1 MSVLYPGKL
10 SAPDRGFTRHTKV
23 LLPDPGPLHMT
34 INLGVETRGKTN
46 RSAKSVT
53 EGFPYL
59 RDELGSMIIDNV
71 LESVIRDDVLR
82 QRTKQAH
89 RWVVRGFP
97 MGTH

>member
-1 MSVLYPGKL
+1 M
-10 SAPDRGFTRHTKV
+10 
-23 LLPDPGPLHMT
+23 LLPDLGPLHLT